1 MINRLAAMCKD
12 ANFDRKQAE
21 MFLQQIDVNQEF
33 VDAEHGFK
41 TVLLDW
47 AATWSNV
54 SMAKLLLD
62 NGADPNH
69 VYDNGSENV
78 LWNLQYADKNAPMEN
93 QRRLEIVKLLL
104 EKSAN
109 PHLRVEGEDLYY
121 WTVMCHIELDEGEQW
136 DYREEYIRL
145 LEEYGA

>member
-12 ANFDRKQAE
+12 TNFDQKQAE
-21 MFLQQIDVNQEF
+21 IFLQQIDVNQEF
-33 VDAEHGFK
+33 VDDEHGFR

-54 SMAKLLLD
+54 SMVKLLLG

-69 VYDNGSENV
+69 VYENGSENV
-78 LWNLQYADKNAPMEN
+78 LWNLQYADKNSPIEN
-93 QRRLEIVKLLL
+93 QRRLEIAKLLL
-104 EKSAN
+104 EKGAN
-109 PHLRVEGEDLYY
+109 PHLKVEGEDLFY
-121 WTVMCHIELDEGEQW
+121 WAVMCHIEHDEGEQW
-136 DYREEYIRL
+136 EYREEYIRM